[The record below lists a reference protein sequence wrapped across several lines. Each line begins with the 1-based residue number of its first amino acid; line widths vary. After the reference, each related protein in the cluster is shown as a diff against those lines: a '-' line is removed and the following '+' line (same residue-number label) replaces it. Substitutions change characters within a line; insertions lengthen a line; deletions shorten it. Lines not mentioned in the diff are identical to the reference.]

1 MSAEFTVSALFNVPV
16 KELYDAWLSSEA
28 HSAFTGSRAEID
40 PVVGGKYSAW
50 DGYITGET
58 LELEPP
64 QRILQN
70 WRTTE
75 FPEDSPDS
83 TLEVRF
89 EEEEMGTRITLIHK
103 GMPESQAE
111 NYRQGW
117 TDHYFDPMERYFS
130 D

>member
-1 MSAEFTVSALFNVPV
+1 MGAEIKVSAVFNLPA
-16 KELYDAWLSSEA
+16 KALYEAWLSSEA

-50 DGYITGET
+50 DGYIQGET
-58 LELEPP
+58 LELEPHE
-64 QRILQN
+64 RILQS

-75 FPEDSPDS
+75 FPEGSPDS

-89 EEEEMGTRITLIHK
+89 EEMDDGTRITLIHQNL
-103 GMPESQAE
+103 PESQVG

-117 TDHYFDPMERYFS
+117 ADHYFDPMQKYFS